1 MVPLGVINGSER
13 LRGIDLSKACDVA
26 EVKDMEK
33 KKGWQRFGLD
43 HEEFPPLRAKI
54 CEAKTASA
62 EPAEIEWVKERLQI
76 LKGLEERGKA
86 SGTVCASEFALLS
99 VFVRSVAYTCIAS
112 YFRTLPGNVISIV
125 CIIGMAGLCAVGDCR
140 DSRGQ

>member
-43 HEEFPPLRAKI
+43 HEKLPPLRAEI

-62 EPAEIEWVKERLQI
+62 EAAEIECVKEHLQI
-76 LKGLEERGKA
+76 SKGLKERGKA
-86 SGTVCASEFALLS
+86 SRTVCASDFALLNA
-99 VFVRSVAYTCIAS
+99 FVRSVACTCV
-112 YFRTLPGNVISIV
+112 LLHISARCQEMWYLLYV
-125 CIIGMAGLCAVGDCR
+125 L
-140 DSRGQ
+140 